1 MNPKE
6 PLRAVNRTARTAGAL
21 YLVMLVVSM
30 LCAVFFTK
38 GLVVPGDA
46 AATAAQIGA
55 SAGLFRLGIAGNLFV
70 QVIHI
75 FLVIV
80 LYRLLRPVNPRTAMF
95 LAVLGLVSVPIAML
109 NETNQFAALIL
120 SGGETY
126 AAALGAG
133 QLNAIMG
140 LFLELHE
147 YGILIAQIFW
157 GLWLFPLGYL
167 ICKSGYIPKVL
178 GFLLIIGG
186 AGYVIDAVMVF
197 LFPGIDIAISMFTFW
212 GEVLL
217 PLWLL
222 IKGVNAERWEKSVPD
237 PA

>member
-1 MNPKE
+1 
-6 PLRAVNRTARTAGAL
+6 
-21 YLVMLVVSM
+21 
-30 LCAVFFTK
+30 
-38 GLVVPGDA
+38 
-46 AATAAQIGA
+46 
-55 SAGLFRLGIAGNLFV
+55 
-70 QVIHI
+70 
-75 FLVIV
+75 
-80 LYRLLRPVNPRTAMF
+80 
-95 LAVLGLVSVPIAML
+95 
-109 NETNQFAALIL
+109 
-120 SGGETY
+120 
-126 AAALGAG
+126 
-133 QLNAIMG
+133 MG

-217 PLWLL
+217 RC
-222 IKGVNAERWEKSVPD
+222 GS
-237 PA
+237 